1 MPLCSTRL
9 LAQDDDQEQYDHYI
23 GDHDNDC
30 ECNDKHESSEREG
43 APSNFASRLKMMI
56 TNMVISMIIVTIET
70 MLMILPISGRSLKN
84 CGKLLTQAVGRLRSS
99 RFFYGALFSFF
110 VFFSFLFVFICDRFF
125 FFFRF
130 VCLFLFLEME
140 KDSFHE
146 MLVFKP
152 PILIIA

>member
-110 VFFSFLFVFICDRFF
+110 VFFSRFCLCSYVIVFSSFSALFVCFCSLRWKKIHFTKCWF
-125 FFFRF
+125 
-130 VCLFLFLEME
+130 
-140 KDSFHE
+140 SS
-146 MLVFKP
+146 P
-152 PILIIA
+152 QS

>member
-1 MPLCSTRL
+1 
-9 LAQDDDQEQYDHYI
+9 
-23 GDHDNDC
+23 
-30 ECNDKHESSEREG
+30 
-43 APSNFASRLKMMI
+43 MMI

-84 CGKLLTQAVGRLRSS
+84 CGKLLTQAVGRRRSS

-110 VFFSFLFVFICDRFF
+110 VFFLLLFLFVFICDRFF

-146 MLVFKP
+146 KLVFKP
-152 PILIIA
+152 SILIIIYLNSKTNPKKADKLRKLITLRKLVHFQTDTFPS